1 MTSFLILP
9 LVKRRVKQ
17 YKHMPVRRLC
27 MCLCRVIP
35 CRIDGLM
42 CYFVDLTVDIPVDI
56 PADNLQPVGER
67 KRIAIAIYL

>member
-1 MTSFLILP
+1 
-9 LVKRRVKQ
+9 
-17 YKHMPVRRLC
+17 MPVRRLC
-27 MCLCRVIP
+27 MCLFRVIP